1 MDNQKLG
8 TFVSSLREK
17 RGMTQKSL
25 AEKLNVTDKTVSKW
39 EKGDKPTSKALTTDI
54 PDAVRYQYR
63 QQIEKRNTL
72 IGVISVIAVIMTVFL
87 IDNMG
92 WLGFLMIPVP
102 IVLLGI
108 GIILIAFCIHSHK
121 LHLSSSTALIW
132 GIAALLCSVII
143 FLLPLLLFL
152 VGVLTGDI

>member
-1 MDNQKLG
+1 MKKRLYKNEVLCKPQVGRKRGNMDNQKSG
-8 TFVSSLREK
+8 AFISSLREK
-17 RGMTQKSL
+17 RGMSQKSL
-25 AEKLNVTDKTVSKW
+25 AEKLNVTDKV
-39 EKGDKPTSKALTTDI
+39 E
-54 PDAVRYQYR
+54 YQYR

-72 IGVISVIAVIMTVFL
+72 IGVISVIAVMMTVFL

-102 IVLLGI
+102 IVLLGV

-121 LHLSSSTALIW
+121 LHLPSSNALIW

-143 FLLPLLLFL
+143 FLLPLMLFL
-152 VGVLTGDI
+152 IGVLTGDI